1 MELSQEEMSAKQN
14 AQIAYVLMLLGMFTG
29 ILWFVGAIWAML
41 KIGDARGTR
50 FEDHYSN
57 IIRVFIIGLVLSVVG
72 GILTIILIGW
82 LVLLAVFVWSV
93 FKIVKGLV
101 RLSDNQPYNAIAL

>member
-1 MELSQEEMSAKQN
+1 MELPQEEMSAKQN
-14 AQIAYVLMLLGMFTG
+14 AQIAYVLMLLGIFTG
-29 ILWFVGAIWAML
+29 FLWFVGAVWAMI

-50 FEDHYSN
+50 FEDHYTN
-57 IIRVFIIGLVLSVVG
+57 IIRVFIISLILSVVG

-82 LVLLAVFVWSV
+82 LILLAVFIWSV

-101 RLSDNQPYNAIAL
+101 RLSDNQPYHAVTL